1 MDFNA
6 IILPSPVIHV
16 INKLVAN
23 KYKAYIVGGAVR
35 DNLLGKYP
43 HDYDI
48 ATNCPLEV
56 LQSLFENC
64 KVVGAS
70 FGVVLVNI
78 DGMDIQ
84 IARFRSDGE
93 YSDYRH
99 PDSVNFTNDIME
111 DLKRRDF
118 TINAIAWAPG
128 KQLKAVPGALDDL
141 KTRFIR
147 AVGNPEDRFNEDPLR
162 MMRAIRFAVQL
173 DMFIDNNTFN
183 AIQQKAELIQ
193 NISAERIQE
202 ELNKI
207 LLSEDPFNGIWLL
220 HKSFLLKYIL
230 PELIDCFGVE
240 QNKWHNAD
248 VYTHILRVIQNVP
261 KDLVMRLTALLHDI
275 GKPCVRE
282 VDDEGHVHFYE
293 HDEVSAEIA
302 QEVLTRLR
310 YSNEIIDEVV
320 YLVRYHMKLRNYS
333 MMTNKQCRKLLNRH
347 GVNRFKK
354 LIEFR
359 RADLIGSGT
368 RNEDEV
374 EQLIQSYRDKLE
386 EVLQEKPALKLTDL
400 AINGHDIMK
409 VLKIGSSP
417 VVGQIKNKLME
428 QVLENP
434 KNNTREQL
442 IQILQNTEW
451 FT

>member
-1 MDFNA
+1 MNFN
-6 IILPSPVIHV
+6 IDKNKVPYQVLSTIHK
-16 INKLVAN
+16 IEQNKF
-23 KYKAYIVGGAVR
+23 KAYLVGGAVR
-35 DNLLGKYP
+35 DLLLKREP
-43 HDYDI
+43 KDYDI
-48 ATNCPLEV
+48 ATNAPLEV

-84 IARFRSDGE
+84 IARFRSDGQ
-93 YSDYRH
+93 YTDYRH
-99 PDSVNFTNDIME
+99 PDTVYFTSDIME

-118 TINAIAWAPG
+118 TINSFAWNPN
-128 KQLKAVPGALDDL
+128 KFKSIPGALDDL
-141 KTRFIR
+141 KAKVIR
-147 AVGNPEDRFNEDPLR
+147 TVGNPEDRFNEDPLR

-173 DMFIDNNTFN
+173 DMFITNGTFD
-183 AIQQKAELIQ
+183 AIRHKADLLE

-207 LLSEDPFNGIWLL
+207 LLSDDPFDGIWLL
-220 HKSFLLKYIL
+220 HKSFLIKHIL
-230 PELIDCFGVE
+230 PELIQCFGVE

-248 VYTHILRVIQNVP
+248 VYTHILKVVQNVP
-261 KDLVMRLTALLHDI
+261 KDLTMRLTALLHDI

-282 VDDEGHVHFYE
+282 VDEEGHVHFYE

-302 QEVLTRLR
+302 QEILTRLR
-310 YSNEIIDEVV
+310 YSNDIIDEVV
-320 YLVRYHMKLRNYS
+320 YLVRYHMELMNYP
-333 MMTNKQCRKLLNRH
+333 MMTNKGCRKLLNRH

-359 RADLIGSGT
+359 KADLIGSGT

-386 EVLQEKPALKLTDL
+386 EVLQEKPALRLTDL
-400 AINGHDIMK
+400 AIDGTDIMQICGLK
-409 VLKIGSSP
+409 PGPEVGFHKERLMELVLECPELNTKE
-417 VVGQIKNKLME
+417 KLMW
-428 QVLENP
+428 L
-434 KNNTREQL
+434 
-442 IQILQNTEW
+442 LQN
-451 FT
+451 

>member
-1 MDFNA
+1 MNSNIDK
-6 IILPSPVIHV
+6 
-16 INKLVAN
+16 NKVPIQVQ
-23 KYKAYIVGGAVR
+23 KALTRLHNNGYQAYLVGGAVR
-35 DNLLGKYP
+35 DLLLDKTP
-43 HDYDI
+43 KDWDL
-48 ATNCPLEV
+48 ATNAPLEEIEK
-56 LQSLFENC
+56 LFRHV
-64 KVVGAS
+64 KIVGVS
-70 FGVVLVNI
+70 FGVALVKI
-78 DGMDIQ
+78 GDIEMQ
-84 IARFRSDGE
+84 IARFRSDSK
-93 YSDYRH
+93 YTDYRH
-99 PDSVNFTNDIME
+99 PDEVNFVNDVME

-118 TINAIAWAPG
+118 TINSFAWNQN
-128 KQLKAVPGALDDL
+128 KFRNIPGALDDL
-141 KTRFIR
+141 KAKVIR
-147 AVGNPEDRFNEDPLR
+147 AVGNPSDRFNEDPLR
-162 MMRAIRFAVQL
+162 MLRAIRFAVQL

-183 AIQQKAELIQ
+183 AIQRKAELIQ

-230 PELIDCFGVE
+230 PELIDCFGVG

-248 VYTHILRVIQNVP
+248 VYTHILRVVRNVP

-310 YSNEIIDEVV
+310 YSNDIIEKVV
-320 YLVRYHMKLRNYS
+320 YLVRYHMELMNYP

-400 AINGHDIMK
+400 AIDGNDIMEITG
-409 VLKIGSSP
+409 LKPGKE
-417 VVGQIKNKLME
+417 VGFHKKRLME
-428 QVLENP
+428 LVIEDPSLNI
-434 KNNTREQL
+434 REKL
-442 IQILQNTEW
+442 IELLNS
-451 FT
+451 